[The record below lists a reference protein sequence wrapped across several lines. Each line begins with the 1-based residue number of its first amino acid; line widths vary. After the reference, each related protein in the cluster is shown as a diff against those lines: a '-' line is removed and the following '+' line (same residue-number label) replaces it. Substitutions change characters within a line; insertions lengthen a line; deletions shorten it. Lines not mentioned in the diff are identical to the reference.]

1 MVHSYLVMKN
11 KPLYIAFEF
20 LSPLSFGY
28 DAKIMRTLTDSDAD
42 VSDRLFRSIHSPTLA
57 IGQTL

>member
-1 MVHSYLVMKN
+1 MKN

-28 DAKIMRTLTDSDAD
+28 DAKIMRKLTDSDAD
-42 VSDRLFRSIHSPTLA
+42 VSDRLFRPIHSPTLA